1 MERGYVRVIPS
12 IAFCTSYP
20 NPPLFIYLFI
30 FFLLSLYRNQR
41 DFQESLTLNVLNVDA
56 RLEFAS
62 ENGTG
67 IERLHSELF
76 VQEEGVYTEL
86 FPEAMMLII
95 LKANLKLTNMSLI
108 KEGTIVCA
116 LLPFFKLFSCSS
128 RCLFSALYLS
138 LRLYIA
144 TLTHLDCGLWT
155 KKNVHIISV
164 WFFYPFTIIIH
175 QILFIHFCPYLFDQG
190 VFRNGG
196 WRGLIWK

>member
-1 MERGYVRVIPS
+1 MNQTLLLYTFFFVQATLTPL
-12 IAFCTSYP
+12 C
-20 NPPLFIYLFI
+20 LFIYYYYFF

-76 VQEEGVYTEL
+76 VQQEGVCTEL
-86 FPEAMMLII
+86 FPESMKIII
-95 LKANLKLTNMSLI
+95 LKTNLKLTNMSPI

-155 KKNVHIISV
+155 KKKCPYYFSL
-164 WFFYPFTIIIH
+164 
-175 QILFIHFCPYLFDQG
+175 ILLSIYHYYSSNFIHPFLSLLSLFD
-190 VFRNGG
+190 
-196 WRGLIWK
+196 

>member
-1 MERGYVRVIPS
+1 MNQTLLLYTFFF
-12 IAFCTSYP
+12 FCTSCP
-20 NPPLFIYLFI
+20 NPPLFIYLLLFFF

-41 DFQESLTLNVLNVDA
+41 DFQESLTLNVLNADA

-67 IERLHSELF
+67 IERFHSELF
-76 VQEEGVYTEL
+76 VQQEGVCTEL
-86 FPEAMMLII
+86 FPESMKIII
-95 LKANLKLTNMSLI
+95 LKTNLKLTNMSPI

-155 KKNVHIISV
+155 KKKCPYYFSL
-164 WFFYPFTIIIH
+164 
-175 QILFIHFCPYLFDQG
+175 ILLSIYHYYSSNFIHPFLSLL
-190 VFRNGG
+190 V
-196 WRGLIWK
+196 

>member
-1 MERGYVRVIPS
+1 MNQTLLLYTVFF
-12 IAFCTSYP
+12 FCTSYP

-30 FFLLSLYRNQR
+30 FFFLLSLYRNQR

-56 RLEFAS
+56 RLEFAP

-67 IERLHSELF
+67 IERLHNELF

-86 FPEAMMLII
+86 FPESMMLII
-95 LKANLKLTNMSLI
+95 LKTNLKLTNMSLI

-164 WFFYPFTIIIH
+164 
-175 QILFIHFCPYLFDQG
+175 
-190 VFRNGG
+190 
-196 WRGLIWK
+196 

>member
-20 NPPLFIYLFI
+20 NPSLFIYLFF

-155 KKNVHIISV
+155 KKKCPYYFSL
-164 WFFYPFTIIIH
+164 
-175 QILFIHFCPYLFDQG
+175 ILLSIYHYYSSNFIHPFLSLL
-190 VFRNGG
+190 V
-196 WRGLIWK
+196 